1 MRYILIPALCLSLGA
16 RAEEARKPVP
26 STVQQVTVFIKGA
39 QVTRNATVALT
50 PGTTTLVFNGLAADI
65 EEKSI
70 QVQGDGA
77 FSILSVS
84 RQKNYLHEQQQAED
98 VSKLKAQLDDL
109 DEKIKH
115 EKNQL
120 HVYQEEATMLGKNQ
134 AIAGVN
140 TTLTVAALRD
150 AMDFHRARLT
160 EITDKEQAIE
170 KNIRSLTEA
179 QEKIVNQLTSPQ
191 KKQDP
196 TSDILV
202 TVNSKTALNAKF
214 TIRYLVNEAGWYP
227 NYDIRVQDISH
238 PLSLQ
243 YKARV
248 FQHCGE
254 EWQRVNLS
262 LSTGNPNDRTD
273 KPTLS
278 PWRLYLYDEPV
289 QARFQDASAPVNQ
302 ARGRV
307 LDNNGAPMAGAS
319 VQIVGRTIGT
329 VTDASGN
336 FTLNLPDGPQRLSI
350 RVVGFE
356 NQEVI
361 ANGRDYNSVVLQP
374 SEQHLEEVVVA
385 GYGKAKKDISSY
397 LEGRAAGVTASA
409 SKVRIRGIS
418 SMPSTTP
425 LAITQNFSAITFTY
439 DIELPYTI
447 ASDGKPYTVDIKE
460 VQVPAA
466 YQYFAVPRLDK
477 GAYLTASVVNWEDLN
492 LLEGEVSI
500 YFEGTY
506 LGRSLLDLQHT
517 GDTLQLSLGTDKQV
531 IVNRVLQKDYSKK
544 QLLANASLASRS
556 YELRVKN
563 NKGVPI
569 HITIQDQV
577 PLAASGQVEITRKE
591 FKGANYNE
599 QTGELDWLYT
609 LAPAEEQKMNL
620 SYTVKYPKNMYLG
633 LD

>member
-1 MRYILIPALCLSLGA
+1 MRYILIPALCLSLGV

-26 STVQQVTVFIKGA
+26 TTVQQVTVFIKGA

-50 PGTTTLVFNGLAADI
+50 PGTTTLAFNGLAADI

-84 RQKNYLHEQQQAED
+84 RQKNYLHEQQQADD

-134 AIAGVN
+134 SIAGAN
-140 TTLTVAALRD
+140 TTLTVGALKD

-196 TSDILV
+196 TSDIIV
-202 TVNSKTALNAKF
+202 TVNSKTALTAKF

-254 EWQRVNLS
+254 EWQRVKLS

-289 QARFQDASAPVNQ
+289 QARFQDATAPVNQ

-307 LDNNGAPMAGAS
+307 LDNNGAPVAGAS

-336 FTLNLPDGPQRLSI
+336 FSLNLPDGPQRLSI

-356 NQEVI
+356 DLEVI
-361 ANGRDYNSVVLQP
+361 ANGRDYNNVVLQP
-374 SEQHLEEVVVA
+374 SDKKLDEVTVT
-385 GYGKAKKDISSY
+385 GYGEANKDTY
-397 LEGRAAGVTASA
+397 ALERRVTGRVTT
-409 SKVRIRGIS
+409 SKVRIRGLVS
-418 SMPSTTP
+418 APTTTP
-425 LAITQNFSAITFTY
+425 LAITQNFSSTTFTY

-517 GDTLQLSLGTDKQV
+517 GDTLQLSLGMDKQV

-577 PLAASGQVEITRKE
+577 PLPASGQVEIMRKE

-620 SYTVKYPKNMYLG
+620 SYTVKYPKNMYLS

>member
-1 MRYILIPALCLSLGA
+1 MRYILIPTLCLSLGVK
-16 RAEEARKPVP
+16 AEEARKPVP
-26 STVQQVTVFIKGA
+26 SNVQQVTVFIKGA
-39 QVTRNATVALT
+39 QVTRNATVALP
-50 PGTTTLVFNGLAADI
+50 PGTITLVFNGLAADI

-84 RQKNYLHEQQQAED
+84 RQKNYLQQQQQADD

-109 DEKIKH
+109 SEKIKH

-134 AIAGVN
+134 SLSGTNSA
-140 TTLTVAALRD
+140 LTVAALKD
-150 AMDFHRARLT
+150 AMDFHRTRLT

-170 KNIRSLTEA
+170 KNIQSLTEA
-179 QEKIVNQLTSPQ
+179 QQKIVSQLTSPLQ
-191 KKQDP
+191 KQDP

-202 TVNSKTALNAKF
+202 TVNSKTALSGKF

-227 NYDIRVQDISH
+227 NYDIRVLDISH

-254 EWQRVNLS
+254 EWKNVKLS

-289 QARFQDASAPVNQ
+289 QTRFQDASAPANQ

-307 LDNNGAPMAGAS
+307 LDNKGEPVAGVS
-319 VQIVGRTIGT
+319 IQILGRTIGT

-350 RVVGFE
+350 RSIGFE
-356 NQEVI
+356 DQEVV
-361 ANGRDYNSVVLQP
+361 ANGRDYSNVVLQP
-374 SEQHLEEVVVA
+374 SAKNLEEVVVA
-385 GYGKAKKDISSY
+385 GYGANSDTAY
-397 LEGRAAGVTASA
+397 LLEGRVAGVKANA
-409 SKVRIRGIS
+409 SKIRIRGIS
-418 SMPSTTP
+418 TLASTTP
-425 LAITQNFSAITFTY
+425 LAITQNFSSTTFTY
-439 DIELPYTI
+439 DIELPYSI

-466 YQYFAVPRLDK
+466 YQYYAAPRLDK

-492 LLEGEVSI
+492 LLEGEASI

-517 GDTLQLSLGTDKQV
+517 GDTLQLSLGADKQV

-544 QLLANASLASRS
+544 QLLANAATASRS

-569 HITIQDQV
+569 QITVQDQV
-577 PLAASGQVEITRKE
+577 PLAATGQIEITRKE

-599 QTGELDWLYT
+599 QTGELDWIYT

-620 SYTVKYPKNMYLG
+620 SYTVKYPKNMYLS